1 MHRTAE
7 AIESIFGAAAVIS
20 QKRGDI
26 VLTIKAL
33 KDFGAD
39 VDQGLARC
47 LGNEALYLR
56 LVNTALN
63 DPSFAKLAEA
73 LEQKDY
79 DTAFESA
86 HALKGVLGNLALGSL
101 YQVATELTDELRT
114 REDKDYQPLI
124 QRLLKDKELLDS
136 LRTG

>member
-1 MHRTAE
+1 M
-7 AIESIFGAAAVIS
+7 
-20 QKRGDI
+20 
-26 VLTIKAL
+26 LTIKAL